1 MLFVDGQSSSRPAAQ
16 ELPGSLLKLVEMLQ
30 ASLGAGI
37 AEQVSRILQ
46 ERGVVVKDGR
56 MVTADNGEEVSPETL
71 DRLATMMTRSPKGT
85 IECNAKSLG
94 TESKADGDSKG
105 NKDTIDLIGNL

>member
-1 MLFVDGQSSSRPAAQ
+1 MLFVDGQSSARPASQ

-56 MVTADNGEEVSPETL
+56 MVTADNEEVSPETL
-71 DRLATMMTRSPKGT
+71 DKLATMMTKSPKGT
-85 IECNAKSLG
+85 IECNVKSLG

-105 NKDTIDLIGNL
+105 NRDTIDLIGNL